1 MSTKLS
7 AYSMSVAIF
16 LSSLAILS
24 MIAYVS
30 LVPRPKEQFF
40 QIYVLGETK
49 MAEKYYPNNNPSIA
63 TKIRVKW
70 HLGATNFMGSL
81 QYVVLK
87 VKLANSTI
95 PAPDDANKLPSPG
108 TLVKEFQRVMMDN
121 ETWEFPF
128 TWSIENVR
136 LTRETLFITSMAVND
151 RTVSIASEARNG
163 QNYRLIVE
171 IWTLDQLDQK
181 MIFGWR
187 AGNDRKVAWLQIW
200 FNATLPKI

>member
-1 MSTKLS
+1 
-7 AYSMSVAIF
+7 
-16 LSSLAILS
+16 

-49 MAEKYYPNNNPSIA
+49 MAEKYYPNNNPNIA
-63 TKIRVKW
+63 LKTKVRW

-95 PAPDDANKLPSPG
+95 AVPDDVNKLPSAG
-108 TLVKEFQRVMMDN
+108 TSVREFQRVMMDN

-128 TWSIENVR
+128 TWSIETVR
-136 LTRETLFITSMAVND
+136 LTRETLFITSIIAND
-151 RTVSIASEARNG
+151 RTVLIESPARNG
-163 QNYRLIVE
+163 HNYRLIVE
-171 IWTLDQLDQK
+171 IWTLDPLDQK

-200 FNATLPKI
+200 FNATLPRS